1 MTNRATVASVTDETS
16 DPDLS
21 DVSDVSAE
29 SAEPAIRLAD
39 APPERIDLAAVTLRR
54 WQPELAEDLQAAVEA
69 SLPELRP
76 FMPWATDDHG
86 IDQGRE
92 YIARSVA
99 EWDRHENFN
108 YAILTTDG
116 QVIGSCGLMTR
127 MGEGVLEIGY
137 WVHSAHAGR
146 GHATAVAGALADAAL
161 ALPGIDR
168 VAIKHDPANPA
179 SGRVAEKAG
188 FAHVGEVAHE
198 PTAPA
203 ETGTHWIWERH
214 G

>member
-1 MTNRATVASVTDETS
+1 VAVVTADQHRDDAS
-16 DPDLS
+16 Q
-21 DVSDVSAE
+21 
-29 SAEPAIRLAD
+29 PAITLAV
-39 APPERIDLAAVTLRR
+39 APPDVIALLDLTLRR
-54 WQPELAEDLQAAVEA
+54 WRPEWAEELQAAVEA
-69 SLPELRP
+69 SRAELRP

-86 IDQGRE
+86 LDQSRE

-108 YAILTTDG
+108 YAILTNDG
-116 QVIGSCGLMTR
+116 SGGVVVIGSCGLMTR

-137 WVHSAHAGR
+137 WVHTAHARR
-146 GHATAVAGALADAAL
+146 GHATAVARALAEAAL

-168 VAIKHDPANPA
+168 AAIKHDPANPA

-188 FAHVGEVAHE
+188 FVHVGEVAHE

-203 ETGTHWIWERH
+203 ETGVHWIWERR